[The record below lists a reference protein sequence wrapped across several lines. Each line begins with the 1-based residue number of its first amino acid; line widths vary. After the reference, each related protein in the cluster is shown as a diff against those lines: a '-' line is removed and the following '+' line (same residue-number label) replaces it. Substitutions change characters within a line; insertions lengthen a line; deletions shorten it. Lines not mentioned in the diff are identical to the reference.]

1 MYRLDHN
8 QNLVELLR
16 KLSDLRAEY
25 PPTLYSARRLSFI
38 RMVSRYIIALLQN

>member
-16 KLSDLRAEY
+16 KLSDLRTEY
-25 PPTLYSARRLSFI
+25 PSDLYSARRLAFM
-38 RMVSRYIIALLQN
+38 RMVSRYIVALLQN